1 MKLLVGLGN
10 PGQKFVQHRH
20 NVGFI
25 ALDQIAEDH
34 QILPW
39 KEKMSGLMAVGK
51 IASRRVTLLKPQTYM
66 NDSGRSVGAIMR
78 YFKINPTDVVVFHD
92 ELDLAPGRMK
102 TKSGGGSAGHNGLRS
117 IQANIGDQFS
127 RIRIGIGHPGQ
138 KNLVHHYVL
147 HNFSTRDEDWLGD
160 LLPAMSKSAAHLVD
174 GNLQAFTNE
183 VARRRIPIKKPQ
195 MTIQRHNSEQN
206 RPDKENLL
214 SRLVAKFNRR

>member
-10 PGQKFVQHRH
+10 PGQKFAQHRH

-34 QILPW
+34 QIRPW
-39 KEKMSGLMAVGK
+39 KEKMNGLMAIGNL
-51 IASRRVTLLKPQTYM
+51 ASQRVTLLKPQTYM
-66 NDSGRSVGAIMR
+66 NDSGRSVGAVMR

-117 IQANIGDQFS
+117 IQANIGDEFS

-138 KNLVHHYVL
+138 KDLVHHYVL
-147 HNFSTRDEDWLGD
+147 HNFSTNDADWLGN
-160 LLPAMSKSAAHLVD
+160 LLPAMSKAVVHLVHD
-174 GNLQAFTNE
+174 DLQAFTNE
-183 VARRRIPIKKPQ
+183 VARRRVPIKKPE
-195 MTIQRHNSEQN
+195 MTVQRHNAEEN
-206 RPDKENLL
+206 PPDKENLL